1 MIEKNNRE
9 RRMVSYSDIHSQ
21 VVYDI
26 ELEPAGRFIV
36 YGSFFASLF
45 HHPIWELIF
54 SAIKLPLPIFT
65 SWHRPISGMIT
76 CSRQG
81 RAYRSNSQSIA
92 QPPTPFKTPVLTL
105 EGL

>member
-9 RRMVSYSDIHSQ
+9 RRMVSHSDIYSQ

-26 ELEPAGRFIV
+26 ELEPVGRFIAC
-36 YGSFFASLF
+36 GSFFASLF
-45 HHPIWELIF
+45 HHPIWELMF
-54 SAIKLPLPIFT
+54 SAIKLPWPIFT
-65 SWHRPISGMIT
+65 GWHRPIPGMIT
-76 CSRQG
+76 YSRQG
-81 RAYRSNSQSIA
+81 RAYRSNSHSIA